1 MSDDRPTSRNPGKK
15 SFFER
20 LGDAFTGEPKDRDEL
35 LDIVHEAHK
44 NDILDDDSLRIIQ
57 GAMNVS
63 DLHVRDIMIPRSQ
76 MVNLEHD
83 ETIKEWM
90 SKVVESGHS
99 RFPVLGENKDE
110 VVGVLLAKDLLAL
123 GLSTDFNNEAMQK
136 QVKKI
141 IRNVNFVPESKR
153 VNVLLRDFRRNRNH
167 MAIVVDE
174 YRGISGL
181 VTIEDVLE
189 EIVGEIEDEHD
200 DASTANI
207 AANENGGFIVQ
218 ALTPIEDFNH
228 HFNTEFSDEEF
239 DTIGGIVMH
248 AFGRVP
254 KRNDIILLGTLQ
266 LRVTTADNR
275 RVKAFEVYPS
285 TAVPG

>member
-1 MSDDRPTSRNPGKK
+1 MNDDRPTSRSLGKK

-35 LDIVHEAHK
+35 LAIVHEAHK
-44 NDILDDDSLRIIQ
+44 NEILDDDSLRIIQ

-83 ETIKEWM
+83 ETIKEWTT
-90 SKVVESGHS
+90 KVVESGHS
-99 RFPVLGENKDE
+99 RFPVFGEKADE
-110 VVGVLLAKDLLAL
+110 VIGVLLAKDLLAL
-123 GLSTDFNNEAMQK
+123 SLNTDFNESEMQK
-136 QVKKI
+136 HVNDI
-141 IRNVNFVPESKR
+141 VRNVNFVPESKR
-153 VNVLLRDFRRNRNH
+153 VNVLLRDFRMNRNH

-200 DASTANI
+200 DESVQNI
-207 AANENGGFIVQ
+207 YSNATGSYVVQ
-218 ALTPIEDFNH
+218 ALTPIEDFN
-228 HFNTEFSDEEF
+228 NYFSTDFSEEEF
-239 DTIGGIVMH
+239 DTIGGIIMH
-248 AFGRVP
+248 EFGRVP
-254 KRNDIILLGTLQ
+254 KRDDVITLNG
-266 LRVTTADNR
+266 LSIRVTAADNR
-275 RVKAFEVYPS
+275 RVRAFEVKIM
-285 TAVPG
+285 TAA

>member
-20 LGDAFTGEPKDRDEL
+20 LGDAFTGEPKDSDEL
-35 LDIVHEAHK
+35 LAIVHAAHK

-76 MVNLEHD
+76 MVSLELD
-83 ETIKEWM
+83 ETIKQWT
-90 SKVVESGHS
+90 SKIVSSGHS
-99 RFPVLGENKDE
+99 RFPVFGQNPDE
-110 VVGVLLAKDLLAL
+110 IIGVLLAKDM
-123 GLSTDFNNEAMQK
+123 LSLSLKNDFSESDMQK
-136 QVKKI
+136 QMKGI
-141 IRNVNFVPESKR
+141 IRSVTFVPESKR
-153 VNVLLRDFRRNRNH
+153 VNVLLRDFRSNRNH

-174 YRGISGL
+174 YRGIAGL

-200 DASTANI
+200 DEAVTNI
-207 AANENGGFIVQ
+207 TPNGAGAFIVQ
-218 ALTPIEDFNH
+218 ALTPIESFNE
-228 HFNTEFSDEEF
+228 HFNTEFSNEEF

-248 AFGRVP
+248 EFGCVP
-254 KRNDIILLGTLQ
+254 KRDDTIDLGDLK

-275 RVKAFEVYPS
+275 RVRAFEVSPRID
-285 TAVPG
+285 

>member
-20 LGDAFTGEPKDRDEL
+20 LGDAFTGEPRDRDEL
-35 LDIVHEAHK
+35 LAIVHEAHQ
-44 NDILDDDSLRIIQ
+44 NEILDDDSLRIMQ

-76 MVNLEHD
+76 MVSLEHD
-83 ETIKEWM
+83 ESIKEWTG
-90 SKVVESGHS
+90 KVVNSGHS
-99 RFPVLGENKDE
+99 RFPVLGENADE
-110 VVGVLLAKDLLAL
+110 VTGVLLAKDLLAL
-123 GLSTDFNNEAMQK
+123 GLTNDYNEEEMQK
-136 QVKKI
+136 AVKSI
-141 IRNVNFVPESKR
+141 IREVTFVPEAKR

-200 DASTANI
+200 DAAIANI
-207 AANENGGFIVQ
+207 EANGKGGYIVQ
-218 ALTPIEDFNH
+218 ALTPVDDFND
-228 HFNTEFSDEEF
+228 HFNTSFSDEEF
-239 DTIGGIVMH
+239 DTIGGVVMNN
-248 AFGRVP
+248 FGCVP
-254 KRNDIILLGTLQ
+254 KRDDTIELDELEI
-266 LRVTTADNR
+266 RVTTADNR
-275 RVKAFEVYPS
+275 RVKAFEIKHAP
-285 TAVPG
+285 TAE

>member
-44 NDILDDDSLRIIQ
+44 NEILDDDSLRIIQ

-83 ETIKEWM
+83 ESIKEWM
-90 SKVVESGHS
+90 SKVVDSGHS
-99 RFPVLGENKDE
+99 RFPVLGENPDE

-123 GLSTDFNNEAMQK
+123 GLSTEFDSDAMQS

-200 DASTANI
+200 DASSANI
-207 AANENGGFIVQ
+207 AASESGGFIVQ
-218 ALTPIEDFNH
+218 ALTPIEDFNQ

-254 KRNDIILLGTLQ
+254 KRNDTIMIGDLQ
-266 LRVTTADNR
+266 VRVTTADNR
-275 RVKAFEVYPS
+275 RVKAFEVLTPDIANS
-285 TAVPG
+285 

>member
-44 NDILDDDSLRIIQ
+44 NEILDDDSLRIIQ

-83 ETIKEWM
+83 ESIKEWM
-90 SKVVESGHS
+90 SKVVDSGHS
-99 RFPVLGENKDE
+99 RFPVLGENPDE

-123 GLSTDFNNEAMQK
+123 GLSTEFDSDAMQS

-200 DASTANI
+200 DASSANI
-207 AANENGGFIVQ
+207 AASESGGFIVQ
-218 ALTPIEDFNH
+218 ALTPIEDFNQ

-254 KRNDIILLGTLQ
+254 KRNDTILIGDLQ
-266 LRVTTADNR
+266 VRVTTADNR
-275 RVKAFEVYPS
+275 RVKAFEVLTPNIAS
-285 TAVPG
+285 S

>member
-1 MSDDRPTSRNPGKK
+1 MSDDRPTSRNPSKK

-35 LDIVHEAHK
+35 LAIVHEAHQ

-76 MVNLEHD
+76 MISLDHD
-83 ETIKEWM
+83 ETIKEWTA
-90 SKVVESGHS
+90 KIVASGHS
-99 RFPVLGENKDE
+99 RFPVLGESPDE
-110 VVGVLLAKDLLAL
+110 VIGVLLAKDM
-123 GLSTDFNNEAMQK
+123 LSLSLKTDFNEAEMQK
-136 QVKKI
+136 QVRGI
-141 IRNVNFVPESKR
+141 VRDVTFVPESKR
-153 VNVLLRDFRRNRNH
+153 VNVLLRDFRKNRNH

-200 DASTANI
+200 DETISNI
-207 AANENGGFIVQ
+207 YSNGSGAFIVQ
-218 ALTPIEDFNH
+218 ALTPIVDFNE
-228 HFNTEFSDEEF
+228 HFATNFSDEEF

-248 AFGRVP
+248 EFGRVP
-254 KRNDIILLGTLQ
+254 KRDESITLGGVTV
-266 LRVTTADNR
+266 RVTTADNR
-275 RVKAFEVYPS
+275 RVRAFEVCVAS
-285 TAVPG
+285 